1 MTIVLQSITFIGPF
15 VNPLPMHLIITEVTI
30 IDPSVSPFVHAAAVF
45 LVLVEIA
52 YVRITIAPFLTSFT
66 CVTRVY

>member
-1 MTIVLQSITFIGPF
+1 MTIVTQSITFIGPF
-15 VNPLPMHLIITEVTI
+15 VNPLAMHLIVTKVAI
-30 IDPSVSPFVHAAAVF
+30 IDPSVSPFIHTTAMF